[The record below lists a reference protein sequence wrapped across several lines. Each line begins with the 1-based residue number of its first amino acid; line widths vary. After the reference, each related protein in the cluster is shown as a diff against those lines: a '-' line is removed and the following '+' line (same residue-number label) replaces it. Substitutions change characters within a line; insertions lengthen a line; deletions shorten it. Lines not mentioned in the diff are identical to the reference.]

1 MLKLYYAPGAC
12 SQAPHI
18 ILHETGLA
26 HTVERVDLRAKRTEN
41 DRDYLEVNPKGAVPA
56 IELENGEVL
65 TENAVV
71 LQFLGDRSGLGQVL
85 PAMGDFRRY
94 RVLEWVNYITTELH
108 KSFGPLFGP
117 DTPAEMKD
125 YLKATIAKKFDHVE
139 KELGDKPFQLG
150 DHLTL
155 PDASRFLGDVDRSE
169 AQFGGGADR
178 VAGEDVLL
186 VPFRGVG
193 RDRVGGELL
202 RHFLDL
208 ALIVG
213 QVELLH
219 GGALASSPPQSRGVP
234 R

>member
-1 MLKLYYAPGAC
+1 MIKLYYAPGAC

-26 HTVERVDLRAKRTEN
+26 HEVERVDLRAKLTEGG
-41 DRDYLEVNPKGAVPA
+41 RDYREINRKGAVPA

-85 PAMGDFRRY
+85 PPMGDFRRY

-125 YLKATIAKKFDHVE
+125 HLKKKIGEKFDHVE
-139 KELGDKPFQLG
+139 KELGDKDFLLG

-155 PDASRFLGDVDRSE
+155 PDAYLFVILGWGEKMIGLERWPRLQAFRERMMERDSVREVLKLEGLLES
-169 AQFGGGADR
+169 QP
-178 VAGEDVLL
+178 AG
-186 VPFRGVG
+186 
-193 RDRVGGELL
+193 
-202 RHFLDL
+202 
-208 ALIVG
+208 
-213 QVELLH
+213 
-219 GGALASSPPQSRGVP
+219 
-234 R
+234 